1 MSDGEDFQLIA
12 SDPELR
18 ADDFAPPLW
27 VPLSRVVRARRRVS
41 TMLERLPEDWWE
53 ADSAC
58 PGWRRRDVLAH
69 LLAWDTQHLR
79 SLDAI
84 LAGSALDSSNWNPD
98 EAAAALSQAEWD
110 ARAIDEQRGT
120 KLPVLADAFEGGLV
134 ALVARWASITS
145 DQLLRGYGFAPNAL
159 AAVDRHIAHV
169 EGHADDIING
179 PVFH

>member
-1 MSDGEDFQLIA
+1 MTDGQDFQLIA

-41 TMLERLPEDWWE
+41 TMLDRLPEDWWE

-58 PGWRRRDVLAH
+58 SGWRRRDALAH

-84 LAGSALDSSNWNPD
+84 LAGAALDSSTWLPD
-98 EAAAALSQAEWD
+98 ESKATLSQADWD
-110 ARAIDEQRGT
+110 ARSIDEQREA
-120 KLPVLADAFEGGLV
+120 KLATLVGRFEGGLV
-134 ALVARWASITS
+134 SLLERWSSITA

-159 AAVDRHIAHV
+159 AAVDRHVTHV
-169 EGHADDIING
+169 HGHADDIING

>member
-1 MSDGEDFQLIA
+1 MSDREDFQLIA
-12 SDPELR
+12 SGPELR

-41 TMLERLPEDWWE
+41 TMLERLSADWWE

-79 SLDAI
+79 SLDVI
-84 LAGSALDSSNWNPD
+84 LAGSALDSSSWNPD
-98 EAAAALSQAEWD
+98 ESAAALTQGDWD
-110 ARAIDEQRGT
+110 ARAIDEQRG
-120 KLPVLADAFEGGLV
+120 KNLPTLVDRFEGGLV
-134 ALVARWASITS
+134 ALLARWESITS
-145 DQLLRGYGFAPNAL
+145 DQLLRAYGFAPNAL
-159 AAVDRHIAHV
+159 AAVDSHITHV